1 MIKYV
6 VVLLNSVILFIYGF
20 FVGDEGIVISGN
32 FPSSMV
38 VNQEILLDLKITK
51 GKMSGFAKFQLNLP
65 EGFIIREVDNQGA
78 SFSSNNGIGKWIWS
92 SLPSDEELVIKIGL
106 TAGELALGNKLIA
119 AKYSYVVNNE
129 KQQVEMQAVEIQVL
143 SPGESATTSD
153 STKTNQKQQE
163 PIVKDSTLSIPTSA
177 AQVSSNAEPTG
188 NIEIS
193 RTYSVTAN
201 PKEILVDVVI
211 KKGATAGFARYSDD
225 IEDGFAAKSVKTD
238 GSSFSVADKK
248 IKFVWVNVPAKDELH
263 IVYALTRVNSD
274 NPLVLNG
281 EYSYLEHNQS
291 KKSKPLMQVI
301 PKEEMTTAVENTA
314 TVSVEKTGVS
324 STEKQVQNEAEEQ
337 VAKQTEVQETLPE
350 TKLNANK
357 SNAKFCVQVG
367 AFNNSKVQAS
377 VLKRKFKIAESI
389 RSEMQDGY
397 FKFIIGSHPEYREA
411 RQHRE
416 TIVNKNG
423 VKSSFVV
430 AYNNGARITVQE
442 ALMISNQKWYK

>member
-20 FVGDEGIVISGN
+20 FSDNEGIVISGN
-32 FPSSMV
+32 FPSRMV
-38 VNQEILLDLKITK
+38 VNQEVLLDIKITK
-51 GKMSGFAKFQLNLP
+51 GKMSGFAKFQLDFP
-65 EGFIIREVDNQGA
+65 EGFTIREVDNQGA

-92 SLPSDEELVIKIGL
+92 SLPSDEELIIKIGL
-106 TAGELALGNKLIA
+106 TASELALGNKIIA
-119 AKYSYVVNNE
+119 AKYAYVVNNQ
-129 KQQVEMQAVEIQVL
+129 KQQVEMPAVEIQVL
-143 SPGESATTSD
+143 NPGELANTDD
-153 STKTNQKQQE
+153 STKAAQKQPE
-163 PIVKDSTLSIPTSA
+163 PVVTDSAFSIPTITT
-177 AQVSSNAEPTG
+177 QVSSNAEPTG

-193 RTYSVTAN
+193 RTYSSTGN
-201 PKEILVDVVI
+201 PKEIHIDVVI

-225 IEDGFAAKSVKTD
+225 LEDGFTAKSVKTD

-248 IKFVWVNVPAKDELH
+248 VKFVWVNVPAKDELH
-263 IVYALTRVNSD
+263 ISYAVTRLSSD

-291 KKSKPLMQVI
+291 KKSKPLKQII
-301 PKEEMTTAVENTA
+301 PKEEMTTPVENTTA
-314 TVSVEKTGVS
+314 LPVEKTEIS
-324 STEKQVQNEAEEQ
+324 STEKQLQNDAEEQ
-337 VAKQTEVQETLPE
+337 VVKQKETQVTLTE
-350 TKLNANK
+350 TKLSANQ

-367 AFNNSKVQAS
+367 AFNNSKIQAS

-397 FKFIIGSHPEYREA
+397 FKFVVGSHGEYRDA
-411 RQHRE
+411 RKHRE
-416 TIVNKNG
+416 TMINKNG